1 MRKKKKSNHMAILEI
16 SVYPDAV
23 LKKKAE
29 PINHIN
35 DTIRQLI
42 HDMADTLY
50 SVQGIGLAA
59 PQVGVS
65 KQLLIYDMERKDLQ
79 EGLSDEER
87 LQLRNYN
94 VIINPEIELYD
105 ELIVSENE
113 GCLSVPDFRSDIQ
126 RAKKIHLKAIDENE
140 KPIEIETDEF
150 LAVLLQH
157 EVDHLNGIL
166 FIDYVSAL
174 KREMY
179 RRRIMK
185 KRKKNKRKK

>member
-1 MRKKKKSNHMAILEI
+1 MAILEI